1 MDRTPI
7 VTVLLI
13 CIHHPMGWAATTPRK
28 DSAMEP
34 NQFTDSERLAI
45 GKEIYDGLL
54 TIPEA
59 AKKYGTNYNV
69 ARTCLRKYR
78 RQGKLP
84 PKRGGSHVAAKPRIA
99 PGMDELSSMD
109 KEQLIDEVIKARAEA
124 ERAKKGYTVKGG
136 GAEKEFIFLGN

>member
-1 MDRTPI
+1 
-7 VTVLLI
+7 
-13 CIHHPMGWAATTPRK
+13 MGWAATTPRK

-69 ARTCLRKYR
+69 ARTSCYL
-78 RQGKLP
+78 QFNF
-84 PKRGGSHVAAKPRIA
+84 HH
-99 PGMDELSSMD
+99 
-109 KEQLIDEVIKARAEA
+109 
-124 ERAKKGYTVKGG
+124 
-136 GAEKEFIFLGN
+136 F